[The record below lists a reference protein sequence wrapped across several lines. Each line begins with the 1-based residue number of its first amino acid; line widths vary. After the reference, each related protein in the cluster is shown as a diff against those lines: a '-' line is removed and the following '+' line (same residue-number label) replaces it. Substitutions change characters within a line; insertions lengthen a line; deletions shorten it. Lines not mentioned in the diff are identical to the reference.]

1 MSTTRQIFNAYDL
14 TTDNSATLEHR
25 FTPWGSWHVT
35 TYIDGHHKEVMH
47 DWLPSAAEA
56 ITNALQTFKDDD
68 APTTE
73 QALDAIVAMVGNPHY
88 EVFDS
93 GDGPFILDNEE
104 CDECDDEQETN
115 P

>member
-35 TYIDGHHKEVMH
+35 TYISGYHKEVMH

-56 ITNALQTFKDDD
+56 ITDALVFFEDDD
-68 APTTE
+68 APTAE
-73 QALDAIVAMVGNPHY
+73 QALAAIVAKVGNPHY
-88 EVFDS
+88 EVFDG
-93 GDGPFILDNEE
+93 GDGPFILDNH
-104 CDECDDEQETN
+104 DAPDDDEQETN